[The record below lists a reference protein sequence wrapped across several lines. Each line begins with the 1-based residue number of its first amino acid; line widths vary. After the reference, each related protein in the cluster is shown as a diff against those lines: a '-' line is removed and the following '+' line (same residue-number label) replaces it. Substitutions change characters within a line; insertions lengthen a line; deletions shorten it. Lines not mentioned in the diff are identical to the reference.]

1 MESPYEEN
9 QGGFTCFQKE
19 EKMRNL
25 IKDLL
30 NSKLSRRGFIAGM
43 VAAGYSASAANSA
56 LQSVAP
62 LVPGV
67 VAPASFT
74 RSVTGTG
81 GELMIEQLIEA
92 GARYMFVANA
102 SGLGAMCDALVTRP
116 QIQLIQATQEGQAVS
131 IADGYAR
138 ASGKIGF
145 AMYSRV
151 GLPHSTSNMYNAMKD
166 RTPLVLLS
174 DHADST
180 SEGHDAH
187 ALLVGQLHQLCRR
200 KDSVG
205 GGAVAVKVGPRR
217 HRERTPGRC
226 ERCCGRAA
234 SSRRSPP
241 ARR

>member
-1 MESPYEEN
+1 
-9 QGGFTCFQKE
+9 
-19 EKMRNL
+19 MRNL

-81 GELMIEQLIEA
+81 GELMVEQLIEA

-116 QIQLIQATQEGQAVS
+116 QIQLIQATQEGQAV
-131 IADGYAR
+131 
-138 ASGKIGF
+138 
-145 AMYSRV
+145 
-151 GLPHSTSNMYNAMKD
+151 
-166 RTPLVLLS
+166 
-174 DHADST
+174 
-180 SEGHDAH
+180 
-187 ALLVGQLHQLCRR
+187 
-200 KDSVG
+200 
-205 GGAVAVKVGPRR
+205 
-217 HRERTPGRC
+217 
-226 ERCCGRAA
+226 
-234 SSRRSPP
+234 
-241 ARR
+241 